1 MSEKSQK
8 DIQLEDGWKAI
19 LKDEFDSDYFLK
31 LKKFLMEEYQEHQV
45 FPPKTEILFA
55 LNETPFHK
63 VKVVLI
69 GQDPYHGN
77 GQAHGLAFSVNDGI
91 ALPPSLKN
99 IFKELKSDLEIPIPK
114 DGNLTKWARQGVLL
128 LNTTLTVRKGEA
140 GSHQNQGWEM
150 FTDSIIH
157 AINNNKSN
165 VVFLLWGKKAQEK
178 EKLIDQQKHA
188 VLKAAH
194 PSPFS
199 AYNGFFGCKHFSK
212 TNDLL
217 LASKQTAIDWT
228 LK

>member
-1 MSEKSQK
+1 MSEQSQK
-8 DIQLEDGWKAI
+8 DIQLEDGWKAV

-31 LKKFLMEEYQEHQV
+31 LKKFLKEEYQEHQI
-45 FPPKTEILFA
+45 FPPKADILFA

-63 VKVVLI
+63 VKVVLL

-99 IFKELKSDLEIPIPK
+99 IFKELKSDLGIPLPK
-114 DGNLTKWARQGVLL
+114 DGKLTKWAKQGVLL
-128 LNTTLTVRKGEA
+128 LNTALTVRKGEA

-150 FTDSIIH
+150 FTDSIIQ
-157 AINNNKSN
+157 AISKNKSN

-178 EKLIDQQKHA
+178 EKLIDQPKHA